1 MTCHDCQ
8 ERLQCWLD
16 GDDLGDQADLEAHL
30 RDCSTCRELHQ
41 AARQLRAAMR
51 LITAPMPSTD
61 LSRRITGQVLADSR
75 RQARLRQRYVV
86 LAMAA
91 SVLLTVVGGYIWL
104 RQHTPSATEN
114 LAKNREVP
122 SPTPAAPSLRDS
134 VVEAGTAV
142 VNLTRRTADG
152 TVEPTRFLWSLPL
165 PTAGLNDTVA
175 LEKTL
180 EPPARSLREASQS
193 VTQGLEP
200 VTNSARR
207 ALDLFLRELAPPGS
221 AKSGS

>member
-8 ERLQCWLD
+8 EHLQRMLD
-16 GDDLGDQADLEAHL
+16 GEIPDRQSGLEAHL
-30 RDCSTCRELHQ
+30 RDCSTCSELRQ
-41 AARQLRAAMR
+41 AARRLQTAVR
-51 LITAPMPSTD
+51 LIPTPAPPAG
-61 LSRRITGQVLADSR
+61 LSRRIVDRALADHQGR
-75 RQARLRQRYVV
+75 TRARQRLGI

-91 SVLLTVVGGYIWL
+91 SVLLTLVGGYIWL
-104 RQHTPSATEN
+104 RQHTPNAHQTVTR
-114 LAKNREVP
+114 NREV
-122 SPTPAAPSLRDS
+122 SPTAPSAPSLRDS

-142 VNLTRRTADG
+142 VNLTKRTADD

-165 PTAGLNDTVA
+165 PRADLNDTA

-193 VTQGLEP
+193 VSLGLQP

-207 ALDLFLRELAPPGS
+207 ALDLFLRELTPPS
-221 AKSGS
+221 DRKSGS